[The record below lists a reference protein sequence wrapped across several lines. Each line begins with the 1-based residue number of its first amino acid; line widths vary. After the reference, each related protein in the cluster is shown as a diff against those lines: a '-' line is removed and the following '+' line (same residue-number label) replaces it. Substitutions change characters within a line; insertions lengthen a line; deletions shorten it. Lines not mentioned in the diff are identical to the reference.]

1 MKKNTAI
8 FSILSFIFII
18 GLAAILIKNIGQP
31 AKTSKTDK
39 LLVVASFYPLYFMSA
54 QIGGVKAEVSNIVP
68 AGAEPHDYEPT
79 VRDMAKMENS
89 RLIILNGNGLEIWS
103 DNLKKIIDNKKTKII
118 TAGTELDATTNTDT
132 HTWLAPLLAQK
143 IVDRIA
149 QGLKQADPPNKNY
162 YQANAD
168 ALKNK
173 LNSLDVA
180 YKQGLTNC
188 AQKNIITSHAA
199 FGYLASS
206 YGFKQIPIT
215 GLSPDAEPSSA
226 ELAKIIKFAKDNKIK
241 YVFFESLTSP
251 KLAKTIA
258 TEIGATT
265 LPLNPLEGLSPEE
278 SAQEKNYLSLL
289 RDNLTNLKIA
299 LQCSN

>member
-1 MKKNTAI
+1 MKKNAI
-8 FSILSFIFII
+8 IFLVFSLIVL
-18 GLAAILIKNIGQP
+18 GLAALLIKNVGQS

-54 QIGGVKAEVSNIVP
+54 KIGGAKAEVINIVP

-79 VRDMAKMENS
+79 AKDLAKMQNS
-89 RLIILNGNGLEIWS
+89 RLIILNGGGLEAWS
-103 DNLKKIIDNKKTKII
+103 DNLKKNIDNKKTKII
-118 TAGTELDATTNTDT
+118 TAGVESDATTNMDP
-132 HTWLAPLLAQK
+132 HAWLAPLLAQK

-149 QGLKQADPPNKNY
+149 QGLEQADPPNKNY
-162 YQANAD
+162 YQTNAE

-173 LNSLDVA
+173 LDDIHKN

-199 FGYLASS
+199 FGYLASN

-215 GLSPDAEPSSA
+215 GLSPDAEPSPA
-226 ELAKIIKFAKDNKIK
+226 ELARIIKFSKDNGIK
-241 YVFFESLTSP
+241 YVFFERLTNP
-251 KLAKTIA
+251 KLAQTVAREIDAKTL
-258 TEIGATT
+258 E
-265 LPLNPLEGLSPEE
+265 LNPLEGLSPEE
-278 SAQEKNYLSLL
+278 LAQGKNYLSLL

-299 LQCSN
+299 LECSN